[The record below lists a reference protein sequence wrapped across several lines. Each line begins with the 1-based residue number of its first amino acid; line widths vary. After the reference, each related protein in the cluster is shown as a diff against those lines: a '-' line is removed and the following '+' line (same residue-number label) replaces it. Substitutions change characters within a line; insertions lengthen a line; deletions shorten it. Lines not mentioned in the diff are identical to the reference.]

1 MLGHEADYSIDI
13 QLPYATAT
21 PLPELQESKEALVI
35 DDEGSVYGINEG
47 RISKLTIKIGNKV
60 TANYD
65 REWDIK
71 PAETDKATQIAY
83 SILLNDYN

>member
-1 MLGHEADYSIDI
+1 MIYMWHEGTISIPTEDGK
-13 QLPYATAT
+13 T
-21 PLPELQESKEALVI
+21 VI
-35 DDEGSVYGINEG
+35 CKYWVKAYDEGSVYGINEG

-65 REWDIK
+65 REWDIR
-71 PAETDKATQIAY
+71 PAATDKVTQIAY